1 MEKKDSECEI
11 IVNRER
17 TESESSN
24 HSNPDEILMSRP
36 DSRLSNCS
44 ETEDFK
50 VKVNVAIEF
59 KELRKRVEGLQH
71 IKRIREIKAKTELEK
86 KPKKSVKVVDENDNK
101 QSPIEQITVIKT
113 KLKKTRSLSISKET
127 HIKNPSSH
135 PLQKSSKRK
144 SSKKITSDIN
154 VPLNR

>member
-17 TESESSN
+17 KESESSN
-24 HSNPDEILMSRP
+24 HSNPDETFMSRP

-127 HIKNPSSH
+127 HIKNPNSH
-135 PLQKSSKRK
+135 QPRKTSKRK
-144 SSKKITSDIN
+144 SSKKLTSDIN

>member
-24 HSNPDEILMSRP
+24 HSNPDETFMSRP

-135 PLQKSSKRK
+135 PSRKSSKRK
-144 SSKKITSDIN
+144 SSKKQTSDIN

>member
-24 HSNPDEILMSRP
+24 QSNPEEKFMSRP

-86 KPKKSVKVVDENDNK
+86 KPKKSVKEVDENDIK

-135 PLQKSSKRK
+135 PSRKPSKRK
-144 SSKKITSDIN
+144 SSKKQTSDSNI
-154 VPLNR
+154 PSNR

>member
-24 HSNPDEILMSRP
+24 QSNPEEKFMSRP

-135 PLQKSSKRK
+135 PSRKPSKRK
-144 SSKKITSDIN
+144 SSKKQTSDSNI
-154 VPLNR
+154 PSNR

>member
-86 KPKKSVKVVDENDNK
+86 KPKKAVKVVDENDNK

-135 PLQKSSKRK
+135 PSRKISKRK
-144 SSKKITSDIN
+144 ASKKQTSDIN